1 MSVSREPYCC
11 LHAWELLQMVLMII
25 VLLFLLLFLS
35 FFFFILKF
43 LYSVILSFQVVIKC
57 GKEGQI
63 TADDLAVNLVQ
74 SILEVL
80 ELMPRK

>member
-1 MSVSREPYCC
+1 MGNSTIGFDDYC
-11 LHAWELLQMVLMII
+11 AVI
-25 VLLFLLLFLS
+25 FT
-35 FFFFILKF
+35 FILKF

-57 GKEGQI
+57 GKEAQI